1 MRLLDVDVD
10 LILLTL
16 TVVLSVGAMEPP
28 TQPPVDVPIV
38 CVETACYPTPLV
50 LP

>member
-16 TVVLSVGAMEPP
+16 TVLLTVGTMESA
-28 TQPPVDVPIV
+28 TQPPVDMPIV
-38 CVETACYPTPLV
+38 CVETACYPVPLV

>member
-16 TVVLSVGAMEPP
+16 TVLLTVGTMEPV

-38 CVETACYPTPLV
+38 CVETACYPVPLV